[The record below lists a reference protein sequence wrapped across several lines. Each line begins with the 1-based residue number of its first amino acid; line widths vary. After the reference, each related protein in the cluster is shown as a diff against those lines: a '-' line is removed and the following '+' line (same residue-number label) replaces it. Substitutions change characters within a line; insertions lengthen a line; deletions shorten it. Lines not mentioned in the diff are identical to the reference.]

1 MSNKVIFN
9 LDELFISV
17 GIDVGADFSWMSI
30 ALPNQQFVGKP
41 FKILHNSIDSLT
53 TAVSKIKEAE
63 ELYSLESRIFLESTG
78 IYHYPL
84 FCYLRDKGFNC
95 SVINPIIT
103 KNSTN
108 INIRKVHNDRFDS
121 KKAALVGLKPD
132 LKVSLMP
139 SDLAL
144 NCRNLCREYYDL
156 MDNRSAYVNKLQGEL
171 RMAFPQYLGIFS
183 KVTINT
189 SLTLLETYTSP
200 SAFLEADKQE
210 IIDIIKSTAR
220 FGLTYA
226 QNKYNAIIQAATDA
240 NQFGYIIDSNI
251 KRIRLYISFT
261 MPDDKK
267 VTFQNVAGLEEEK
280 EELKEVVD
288 FLKDPQKYTKVGAR
302 IPKGVIL
309 VGPPGTGK
317 TLLAKAVAGEAGVP
331 FFSISGSDFVEMFVG
346 VGASRVRDL
355 FEEGKRHAPCIIFI
369 DEIDAVARQRGTG
382 MGGGHDEREQTLN
395 QLLVEMDGFGVNEG
409 IIVMA
414 ATNRV
419 DILDPAILRPGRFDR
434 KVGVGRPD
442 IKGREEIL
450 HVHAKDKPLGEDV
463 DLKQIAQTTAG
474 FTGADL
480 ENLMNEAAIAAARK
494 GHVFIRQ
501 KDIKN
506 AFIKVGIGAEK
517 KSKVISEKEKR
528 ITAYHEAGRWRSHCQ
543 QRLSF
548 RAPGADGQGHGK
560 VR

>member
-9 LDELFISV
+9 PDDLFISV

-41 FKILHNSIDSLT
+41 YKILHNSTNSLT

-189 SLTLLETYTSP
+189 SLTLLETYSSP
-200 SAFLEADKQE
+200 SAFIEADKQE
-210 IIDIIKSTAR
+210 IIGIIKSTAR

-226 QNKYNAIIQAATDA
+226 QNKYNAIIQAAHEA
-240 NQFGYIIDSNI
+240 NEFGYIIDSNI
-251 KRIRLYISFT
+251 KRIRLYISFIRKYDEEIGSILEAMHELVNANEDT
-261 MPDDKK
+261 DFVKQIHLIE
-267 VTFQNVAGLEEEK
+267 TFKGAGFLSAIARR
-280 EELKEVVD
+280 VVH
-288 FLKDPQKYTKVGAR
+288 
-302 IPKGVIL
+302 
-309 VGPPGTGK
+309 
-317 TLLAKAVAGEAGVP
+317 TLTLQSISVSRTGEAKNPVLR
-331 FFSISGSDFVEMFVG
+331 DYYLKKC
-346 VGASRVRDL
+346 GAKPKLVAMGAVSHKV
-355 FEEGKRHAPCIIFI
+355 CNIIFAMLR
-369 DEIDAVARQRGTG
+369 DNKPFEIITPQE
-382 MGGGHDEREQTLN
+382 HIKQYN
-395 QLLVEMDGFGVNEG
+395 
-409 IIVMA
+409 A
-414 ATNRV
+414 AKC
-419 DILDPAILRPGRFDR
+419 D
-434 KVGVGRPD
+434 
-442 IKGREEIL
+442 
-450 HVHAKDKPLGEDV
+450 
-463 DLKQIAQTTAG
+463 
-474 FTGADL
+474 
-480 ENLMNEAAIAAARK
+480 IAA
-494 GHVFIRQ
+494 
-501 KDIKN
+501 
-506 AFIKVGIGAEK
+506 
-517 KSKVISEKEKR
+517 
-528 ITAYHEAGRWRSHCQ
+528 
-543 QRLSF
+543 
-548 RAPGADGQGHGK
+548 
-560 VR
+560 

>member
-41 FKILHNSIDSLT
+41 YKILHNSIDSLT

-84 FCYLRDKGFNC
+84 FCYLRDK
-95 SVINPIIT
+95 
-103 KNSTN
+103 
-108 INIRKVHNDRFDS
+108 NDRFDS

-200 SAFLEADKQE
+200 SAFLKADKQE

-251 KRIRLYISFT
+251 KRIRLYISFIRKY
-261 MPDDKK
+261 DEEINSILESLHELVDANEDSDFVKQIHLIE
-267 VTFQNVAGLEEEK
+267 TFKGAG
-280 EELKEVVD
+280 
-288 FLKDPQKYTKVGAR
+288 FLS
-302 IPKGVIL
+302 
-309 VGPPGTGK
+309 
-317 TLLAKAVAGEAGVP
+317 AVSIMGEIGD
-331 FFSISGSDFVEMFVG
+331 FFSIF
-346 VGASRVRDL
+346 
-355 FEEGKRHAPCIIFI
+355 K
-369 DEIDAVARQRGTG
+369 
-382 MGGGHDEREQTLN
+382 
-395 QLLVEMDGFGVNEG
+395 
-409 IIVMA
+409 
-414 ATNRV
+414 
-419 DILDPAILRPGRFDR
+419 
-434 KVGVGRPD
+434 
-442 IKGREEIL
+442 
-450 HVHAKDKPLGEDV
+450 
-463 DLKQIAQTTAG
+463 AQTT
-474 FTGADL
+474 F
-480 ENLMNEAAIAAARK
+480 
-494 GHVFIRQ
+494 
-501 KDIKN
+501 
-506 AFIKVGIGAEK
+506 
-517 KSKVISEKEKR
+517 
-528 ITAYHEAGRWRSHCQ
+528 
-543 QRLSF
+543 RLFWS
-548 RAPGADGQGHGK
+548 
-560 VR
+560 